1 MFRNLGMV
9 FGHYY
14 THTLSFLIQN
24 LALLKGGMNV
34 GLTIT
39 LGRVL
44 KPFASIA
51 SRP

>member
-9 FGHYY
+9 FGHYIHPY
-14 THTLSFLIQN
+14 IVISNTN

-34 GLTIT
+34 GLTLT